1 MNTGSWLTALAVM
14 VAGAALFYT
23 RRAANA
29 ARKQTE
35 VQQQLRME
43 AARPYVWADLR
54 PSEEHGQFILLVVGN
69 SGPTLATDVQ
79 VTITPKLRTQDAER
93 SGLIH
98 EALDDGISALA
109 PGRTITWNLGVP
121 WEVIANG
128 EPNVYRIQV
137 RANGPFGALPEM
149 AYSVDLETLRY
160 SLAVPPGTLNGVAV
174 AITKASKALSDAMA
188 KRTSD

>member
-1 MNTGSWLTALAVM
+1 MDTGTWLTALAVI

-23 RRAANA
+23 ARAANA
-29 ARKQTE
+29 AREQTK

-43 AARPYVWADLR
+43 GAQPYVWADLR
-54 PSEEHGQFILLVVGN
+54 PSEEHGQFILLVIGN
-69 SGPTLATDVQ
+69 SGPTLATDVH
-79 VTITPKLRTQDAER
+79 VTITPNLRTHDAER

-98 EALDDGISALA
+98 RALDDGISALA

-121 WEVIANG
+121 WEVIAKG
-128 EPNVYRIQV
+128 ETNVYRIEV
-137 RANGPFGALPEM
+137 RATGPFGAVPEI

-174 AITKASKALSDAMA
+174 AITKASKVLVAALTKEASD
-188 KRTSD
+188 